1 MKKYEVWVEATKRK
15 TEEIGYVKP
24 WEKWTFDT
32 LEEAKKFFET
42 EGEEWGRTAYSY
54 FVRAEKKEAYYTVSL
69 VELDVEVDEDGN
81 EEINDTI
88 FLDGLTVGKHYLDMK
103 YNDYK
108 KVYLVEREDGSR
120 EFWTVKNDEGI
131 TTFCSLRNEES
142 MGAKDT
148 SIFEDKDGDV
158 AVEELSSKGWSEQ
171 RLTDEQFEHL
181 FDNVKII
188 DERWCDYK

>member
-15 TEEIGYVKP
+15 TEEIGYVEP

-42 EGEEWGRTAYSY
+42 EGEEWGQTAYSY

-81 EEINDTI
+81 EEINDI
-88 FLDGLTVGKHYLDMK
+88 IVLDGCTVGKHYLNMK

-108 KVYLVEREDGSR
+108 KVYLVEREDETR

-142 MGAKDT
+142 MSAKDT

-171 RLTDEQFEHL
+171 RLTDDQFEHL